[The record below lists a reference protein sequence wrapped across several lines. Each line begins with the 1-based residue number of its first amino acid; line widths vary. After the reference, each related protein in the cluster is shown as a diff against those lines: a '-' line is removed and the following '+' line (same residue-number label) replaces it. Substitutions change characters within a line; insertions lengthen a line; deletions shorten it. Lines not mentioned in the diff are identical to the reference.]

1 MAREM
6 KTAEGLTHIRWVW
19 EHQLD
24 WIHHVM
30 RTSDNSKGYKYCL
43 VPSKYSSRL
52 FSLRTN
58 MKLTQRL
65 ANRLYSRPFTT
76 AIGKYFANRETEE
89 EWQPGKPVMRRTKGK
104 PVMHRTKWEDR
115 RKNGSNRETLDGEV
129 SKRDAAYA
137 P

>member
-6 KTAEGLTHIRWVW
+6 KTAEGLTHIRWCW
-19 EHQLD
+19 THQLD

-43 VPSKYSSRL
+43 VPSQYSSRL

-76 AIGKYFANRETEE
+76 EIGKYFANRETEE
-89 EWQPGKPVMRRTKGK
+89 TWQPGKPVMHRTKKKTVTPLGKPVMRRTKLAE
-104 PVMHRTKWEDR
+104 TK
-115 RKNGSNRETLDGEV
+115 
-129 SKRDAAYA
+129 
-137 P
+137 